1 MKKILLFALILAGL
15 ASCKQATDVPQI
27 DLTLSKA
34 LKNNAQLSEF
44 VTQAI
49 ENANELARACVT
61 MHEMAREYLEVDFD
75 SLPPE
80 QQEKIVSLD
89 YKYVEMW
96 YNFNVKYTSQTMQ
109 LLEILKDESIPKEE
123 LVEMSKAMA
132 QVSSFVQQLKDTYGQ
147 DLKLDPHA
155 VPVQ

>member
-1 MKKILLFALILAGL
+1 MKKIFLFAIILTGL
-15 ASCKQATDVPQI
+15 ASCKQAADVPQI

-34 LKNNAQLSEF
+34 LKDNAKLNEF
-44 VTQAI
+44 VIQAK
-49 ENANELARACVT
+49 ENANNLARECVN
-61 MHEMAREYLEVDFD
+61 MHETAKEYLEVDFD
-75 SLPPE
+75 SLNPE

-109 LLEILKDESIPKEE
+109 LLEYLKDESIPKEV